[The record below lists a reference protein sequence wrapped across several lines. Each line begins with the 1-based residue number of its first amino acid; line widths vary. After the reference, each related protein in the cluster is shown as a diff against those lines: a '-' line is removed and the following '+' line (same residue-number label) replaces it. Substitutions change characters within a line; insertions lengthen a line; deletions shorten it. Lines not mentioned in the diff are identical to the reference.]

1 MKNLSYKTAS
11 AGKHLVLILTC
22 LIFVFPVYW
31 MVISSF
37 EGLGEIF
44 SANMLPKD
52 FTFDNYIYAFNNMPI
67 GRMMLTSLII
77 AAALSVLQ
85 LTTGILAAYALSRF
99 NFRGKGII
107 TILFSLTW
115 LIPVQ
120 SIMIPNYVT
129 IIQMGLKENLLAVIL
144 PYAASAFAILNLMQS
159 FNAFPKAL
167 IEASKM
173 DGDGELKTLSRI
185 VLPNLKAPLSSLGIL
200 LFINAWNE
208 YMWPRLVMTKLES
221 APIQIGLRSFVGS
234 DVNMWGSLMAAT
246 TISCLP
252 IFVIYI
258 LLQKQV
264 VDSFVKWGIK

>member
-1 MKNLSYKTAS
+1 MNAIKIRPSQI
-11 AGKHLVLILTC
+11 GKHIILILTS

-31 MVISSF
+31 MIASSF
-37 EGLGEIF
+37 KGIGEIF
-44 SANMLPKD
+44 GANLWPTQ
-52 FTFDNYIYAFNNMPI
+52 FSLDNYTYAFNNMPI
-67 GRMMLTSLII
+67 VQMLKNSFLI
-77 AAALSVLQ
+77 AVSQTALQ

-99 NFRGKGII
+99 RFPGKTIVS
-107 TILFSLTW
+107 ILFSLTW

-129 IIQMGLKENLLAVIL
+129 VVQMGLKENPLAVIL
-144 PYAASAFAILNLMQS
+144 PYGASAFAILNLMQT

-167 IEASKM
+167 VEASKM
-173 DGDGELKTLSRI
+173 DGDGELKTLFRI
-185 VLPNLKAPLSSLGIL
+185 ILPNVKSSLASLGIL
-200 LFINAWNE
+200 LFISAWNE
-208 YMWPRLVMTKLES
+208 YMWPMLVMTKLES

-252 IFVIYI
+252 IFVIYL